1 MYRCLECKDISYKP
15 IQPLIDRFPNTYRLS
30 NNKNEK
36 FVLLLRKGVYPYEY
50 IDDWKKFSEAELP
63 SKEKCHSDLNMKSI
77 SDKDYEHGINVWN
90 IFNIRNLGEYHNLYL
105 QSGTLLLSDY

>member
-36 FVLLLRKGVYPYEY
+36 FVLFLRKGVYPYEY
-50 IDDWKKFSEAELP
+50 IDDWKKFSETELP
-63 SKEKCHSDLNMKSI
+63 SKEKCYSDLNMKSI

-105 QSGTLLLSDY
+105 QSDTFLLSDY